1 VDAAHP
7 DPAAQLQTVRDVIG
21 DVGAR
26 DITEIVVFNKAD
38 LVDDD
43 TRMLL
48 RGLEPRAL
56 FASSRS
62 GEGIDELRAAIEAAL
77 PMPAVEIRALV
88 PYDRGDLVSAAH
100 ESGIIVSQTHEAG
113 GTALHAHVSERLAA
127 EFATL
132 GAYELSE
139 PPAEAHGDT
148 PHARDGAPTR
158 RVFLFSR
165 VPEPRCA
172 RSAETTEVC
181 PATSASRIS
190 RHVRPSERRR
200 VARRRGGIEAA
211 QQPCTVSVVETAKS
225 RPAR

>member
-1 VDAAHP
+1 MFCP
-7 DPAAQLQTVRDVIG
+7 DPFLAYEPMFSHREEISVPSPTVQ
-21 DVGAR
+21 AR
-26 DITEIVVFNKAD
+26 
-38 LVDDD
+38 
-43 TRMLL
+43 L
-48 RGLEPRAL
+48 RA
-56 FASSRS
+56 
-62 GEGIDELRAAIEAAL
+62 ELR
-77 PMPAVEIRALV
+77 
-88 PYDRGDLVSAAH
+88 DRL
-100 ESGIIVSQTHEAG
+100 
-113 GTALHAHVSERLAA
+113 RLAA

-139 PPAEAHGDT
+139 PAAEAHGDT
-148 PHARDGAPTR
+148 PHARDGVPTR

-181 PATSASRIS
+181 PATSASRIP

-211 QQPCTVSVVETAKS
+211 QQPCTASVVETAKS

>member
-1 VDAAHP
+1 MTPRSATVYRCTECGAEHAKWAGKCDGCGEWNTLVEEIAQRAETGRKANRRGTHAGPVVDTKR
-7 DPAAQLQTVRDVIG
+7 LRDVVGSESPRWKTGLAEFDFALGGGIVPGSMVLVGGEPGIG
-21 DVGAR
+21 
-26 DITEIVVFNKAD
+26 K
-38 LVDDD
+38 
-43 TRMLL
+43 
-48 RGLEPRAL
+48 
-56 FASSRS
+56 S
-62 GEGIDELRAAIEAAL
+62 
-77 PMPAVEIRALV
+77 
-88 PYDRGDLVSAAH
+88 
-100 ESGIIVSQTHEAG
+100 
-113 GTALHAHVSERLAA
+113 RLAA

-139 PPAEAHGDT
+139 PAAEAHGDT
-148 PHARDGAPTR
+148 PHARDGVPTR

-172 RSAETTEVC
+172 RSAETTKVC
-181 PATSASRIS
+181 PATSASRIP